1 MKTWRSI
8 ILLLV
13 GSMISACGAVP
24 ITSGAYSYLPRE
36 GAVAILWGN
45 HPVVIDTMSI
55 WLHKQGVAPLE
66 RNRLQQLLEGQDIV
80 LTHSASDEAIIIDLA
95 RKMNADLVVFGNLH
109 QEIRAPMVSVRGFDV
124 SANQV
129 AWEGSAH
136 YDHYIQVP
144 LNHALVVL
152 TCQSLATAWGLR
164 EGGKN
169 WFGSPEKMCL
179 VDSIAKRNSLFK
191 D

>member
-1 MKTWRSI
+1 MVTIGRNIALLCIGI
-8 ILLLV
+8 I
-13 GSMISACGAVP
+13 ISACGTTP
-24 ITSGAYSYLPRE
+24 ITSGTYSSLPE
-36 GAVAILWGN
+36 TGDVAILWGN
-45 HPVVIDTMSI
+45 HPVVIDTMST

-66 RNRLQQLLEGQDIV
+66 RNRLQQLLGNQNIT

-124 SANQV
+124 GANKV

-136 YDHYIQVP
+136 YDHYIEIP

-152 TCQSLATAWGLR
+152 TCQALATAWGLR

-169 WFGSPEKMCL
+169 WFEAPGKMCL
-179 VDSIAKRNSLFK
+179 TDSIAGRNNL
-191 D
+191 DR